1 MRSDEKLGFLIKT
14 FKSNNSK
21 LAKAIN
27 VDPSLVS
34 KWRNGK
40 RVISK
45 DSPYIEAIS
54 DYFLGVDLL
63 QEEKDILI
71 NMLKRFNPHINM
83 CSRAQMKRYMTEWFF
98 STDDDS
104 GKTDMQ
110 QYVSNH
116 QIFDVNDIL
125 IKFNHITSTPPGT
138 NDSAKFEK
146 INIPTAKG
154 EAGHY
159 EAFRGKEGKRQCA
172 LHLINSMLASDR
184 PLELLLYDESNMD
197 WLVEDRKFLTDFGE
211 IMRQLILRGHKIVII
226 HNVNRE
232 LSSIM
237 AIMDFWLPLHL
248 TGCVE
253 SYFSA
258 KSLSGTTNKTLC
270 IARGSSAIVSI
281 NSLNSADDSYIFL
294 TKDEILVKLTED
306 LFMSYLAK
314 CRSLIKVYRSI
325 NIDEFYNEL
334 MNMEEKLG
342 SVYTLRNKLTSLAIP
357 FETYSKLLDAL
368 PLTETGK
375 RERLRFHIRR
385 VKNFKERIKYY
396 RFVEI
401 INIDMFETYNFEG
414 LFKFEG
420 LDFLTTEAVKCS
432 PEDFIAYMT
441 NLISFLKEYANY
453 EVILVKLNSTIS
465 QNRVSIN
472 VKTDSTA
479 IVSSCD
485 TNDSNPVIMITD
497 QDHIVE
503 GLKHYLLNLIDS
515 LPATR
520 TKKESV
526 IEKLKEN
533 VAVLKEWSAT
543 GLVGTT
549 RKEKQ

>member
-1 MRSDEKLGFLIKT
+1 MGSDEKLGFLIKT

-27 VDPSLVS
+27 VDPSLIS

-40 RVISK
+40 RTISK
-45 DSPYIEAIS
+45 DSPYIELIC
-54 DYFLGVDLL
+54 DYFLSIDLL
-63 QEEKDILI
+63 QKEKDILT
-71 NMLKRFNPHINM
+71 NTLKRFNPNINI
-83 CSRAQMKRYMTEWFF
+83 CSRVQLKRYMLEWFF
-98 STDDDS
+98 AADGGDDKPDIR
-104 GKTDMQ
+104 
-110 QYVSNH
+110 QYASSSN
-116 QIFDVNDIL
+116 QVFDINDIL
-125 IKFNHITSTPPGT
+125 IKFNNITSGSPGS
-138 NDSAKFEK
+138 DAPVLCGKVHVQA
-146 INIPTAKG
+146 AKG
-154 EAGHY
+154 ETGHY

-172 LHLINSMLASDR
+172 LNLLNIMLSSDK

-197 WLVEDRKFLTDFGE
+197 WLIEDQKFLTGFGGL
-211 IMRQLILRGHKIVII
+211 MKQLILRGHKIAII

-253 SYFSA
+253 SFFSA
-258 KSLSGTTNKTLC
+258 RPPSGAINKTLC
-270 IARGSSAIVSI
+270 VARGSSAVISI
-281 NSLNSADDSYIFL
+281 NPLNSSDEPYIFL
-294 TKDEILVKLTED
+294 ARDEIIVRLVED

-314 CRSLIKVYRSI
+314 CRSLIKIYRSI
-325 NIDEFYNEL
+325 NIAEFYEEL
-334 MNMEEKLG
+334 AAMEERLG

-357 FETYSKLLDAL
+357 FELYSKLLDTL
-368 PLTETGK
+368 PLSKTGK
-375 RERLRFHIRR
+375 RERLHFHTRR
-385 VKNFKERIKYY
+385 VKNFKDRIKYY
-396 RFVEI
+396 KYVEI
-401 INIDMFETYNFEG
+401 VNMDAFETCNFDG
-414 LFKFEG
+414 LFKFDG

-432 PEDFIAYMT
+432 PEDFIAYMA

-453 EVILVKLNSTIS
+453 EVILVKLKSTIS

-485 TNDSNPVIMITD
+485 INDCDPVIMVTD

-503 GLKHYLLNLIDS
+503 GLKLYLLNLIDS

-526 IEKLKEN
+526 IEKLEEN
-533 VAVLKEWSAT
+533 VTVLKELNTT
-543 GLVGTT
+543 GFFAVPHD
-549 RKEKQ
+549 